1 MKYLA
6 LILPLTFMFPL
17 YGFTMEDSQALR
29 RIHVDSY
36 FIEVNSIEEAS
47 RVSQIAVQKARNLE
61 LPNMKE
67 AIAANNCQSYNVIA
81 SPYIKDTYRLLGNK
95 YVKRIN
101 VVINVDL
108 ICH

>member
-1 MKYLA
+1 MKQLL
-6 LILPLTFMFPL
+6 LILTFMFPV
-17 YGFTMEDSQALR
+17 YGFAAQDSHALR

-47 RVSQIAVQKARNLE
+47 RVSQIAVEKARNLE

-67 AIAANNCQSYNVIA
+67 AIEANNCQNYNVIA
-81 SPYIKDTYRLLGNK
+81 SPYLKDTYRQLGNK
-95 YVKRIN
+95 YVKRMN

-108 ICH
+108 ICY